1 MKAFLQELA
10 EEIYNSHA
18 DLSKVTVVFP
28 NRRAV
33 LYFRK
38 YLGELITKPV
48 FSPRLITFEDFVSG
62 LSPLRV
68 PDKLELV
75 FRLHQSYSKT
85 MGMEAEPF
93 DQFFMWGEML
103 LRDFDETDRY
113 MIDAKMLFAD
123 LSNLKELDAGLDY
136 LTEEQITFLKN
147 FWQGFDSE
155 LSVNKKK
162 FLDVWKKLYPLYKNF
177 NEKLSGE
184 GLAYEGRQHR
194 TVAED
199 LLNGKVKLPFQTQ
212 PSDRFERSDG

>member
-1 MKAFLQELA
+1 MKAFLQELT
-10 EEIYNSHA
+10 EEIYNSCA

-28 NRRAV
+28 NRRAA

-75 FRLHQSYSKT
+75 FRLHQSYTET
-85 MGMEAEPF
+85 MGVEAEPF

-103 LRDFDETDRY
+103 LRDFDEADRY
-113 MIDAKMLFAD
+113 MIDAKMLLAD

-136 LTEEQITFLKN
+136 LSEEQITFLKN
-147 FWQGFDSE
+147 FLMFG
-155 LSVNKKK
+155 
-162 FLDVWKKLYPLYKNF
+162 KNF
-177 NEKLSGE
+177 ILFIKILMKNFL
-184 GLAYEGRQHR
+184 R
-194 TVAED
+194 TD
-199 LLNGKVKLPFQTQ
+199 LLTKADNIALLRKNY
-212 PSDRFERSDG
+212 